1 MSYQV
6 VELLQL
12 IFALV
17 VMFAAFLGGVAVGW
31 WRWGGPESRRR
42 EAAADTAAEQ
52 TAAPAGL
59 FTAHERSDTVRDSH
73 PFDTHPNAGDGDGG
87 VRTFAASS
95 RAIGA
100 GDEAR

>member
-31 WRWGGPESRRR
+31 WRWGKPESKRR
-42 EAAADTAAEQ
+42 EAAAGAKAADA
-52 TAAPAGL
+52 AAPAGL
-59 FTAHERSDTVRDSH
+59 FTAHERTDGSNGMPT
-73 PFDTHPNAGDGDGG
+73 FDTQANGDPDG
-87 VRTFAASS
+87 RAPTFAASA
-95 RAIGA
+95 RAIGT
-100 GDEAR
+100 GDQVS